1 MKQIIAEVSKRPN
14 DWMRTMLYCVGE
26 NGEVDRAVT
35 DTLLDLIE
43 QSFPHEDQLES
54 LVALA
59 EAGRYVSPNPALP
72 DWGVND
78 TNIWLA
84 APMAEPGHVCVS
96 NENAGDFSTEGGVPQ
111 LFTYQQFRAA
121 LNHWR
126 EFMALLSA
134 EGKDKLVG
142 RRYTT
147 VLPP

>member
-1 MKQIIAEVSKRPN
+1 MQLAAASLDIPAETLYAAMARIPGSDTMKQIIAEVVKRTN
-14 DWMRTMLYCVGE
+14 DWMSTMLYCVGE
-26 NGEVDRAVT
+26 NGEVDKAVT

-84 APMAEPGHVCVS
+84 APMAK
-96 NENAGDFSTEGGVPQ
+96 AAFS
-111 LFTYQQFRAA
+111 
-121 LNHWR
+121 
-126 EFMALLSA
+126 SA
-134 EGKDKLVG
+134 SD
-142 RRYTT
+142 R
-147 VLPP
+147 